1 MNGALSQN
9 TLFPVGTMSLR
20 QFSEFKDTALW
31 SAVADTIAELIATGE
46 IAVNTAP
53 EYVIGYVC
61 RELAAK
67 QVVTVGA
74 VRHQWPR

>member
-1 MNGALSQN
+1 M
-9 TLFPVGTMSLR
+9 GTMSAS

-31 SAVADTIAELIATGE
+31 SAVADTVSELVATGE
-46 IAVNTAP
+46 IAVHTAP
-53 EYVIGYVC
+53 EYVIAYVC

-67 QVVTVGA
+67 QVVAVAA

>member
-1 MNGALSQN
+1 M
-9 TLFPVGTMSLR
+9 MSVR
-20 QFSEFKDTALW
+20 RVSEFKDTALW
-31 SAVADTIAELIATGE
+31 SAVADTIAELVATGE

-53 EYVIGYVC
+53 DYVIAYVC

-67 QVVTVGA
+67 QVVAVAA

>member
-1 MNGALSQN
+1 
-9 TLFPVGTMSLR
+9 MSLR
-20 QFSEFKDTALW
+20 RFAEFKDTALW

-53 EYVIGYVC
+53 DYVIAHMC

-67 QVVTVGA
+67 QVVAIAA
-74 VRHQWPR
+74 VRHQLPR

>member
-1 MNGALSQN
+1 
-9 TLFPVGTMSLR
+9 MSLG

-31 SAVADTIAELIATGE
+31 SAVADTVAELVATGE
-46 IAVNTAP
+46 IAINTAP
-53 EYVIGYVC
+53 DYVIGYVC

-67 QVVTVGA
+67 QVVAVAA

>member
-1 MNGALSQN
+1 
-9 TLFPVGTMSLR
+9 MSLR
-20 QFSEFKDTALW
+20 EFSEFKDTALW
-31 SAVADTIAELIATGE
+31 SAVADTLAELVATGE

-67 QVVTVGA
+67 QVVAGTA